1 MYFKYVIFKY
11 KINMKLLQKQK
22 GNSWFLH
29 VQKGR
34 IFYKKQKLL
43 IIVSINNNLV

>member
-1 MYFKYVIFKY
+1 
-11 KINMKLLQKQK
+11 MKLLQKQK

-43 IIVSINNNLV
+43 IMLVLTIILCKMLVLSL